1 MKMARVGDLA
11 EQIRGVTFAKGDS
24 APAAQAGY
32 LPILRAGNIGD
43 GQLTFDDL
51 VYVPEP
57 NVKPRQ
63 KLLTNDVVI
72 AASSGSLRV
81 VGKAAQSDRNFDG
94 AFGAFLKVLR
104 PGPEVDPRYF
114 AHFFQTPSYRA
125 NISSLA
131 AGANINNL
139 KSEHLNNL
147 ELPLPPLDEQR
158 RIAAILDEA
167 DAIRQKRR
175 QAIAHLDTL
184 TQSIFNEMFGEEER
198 ANFELR
204 EICTLRSGG
213 TPSKRE
219 NGFWNGDIPWFSL
232 KDLKHDR
239 LTDSIDHVTERSIQ
253 QTTLRTIAKDT
264 ILVGV
269 RGMILAHTVPI
280 SLLKVDGTINQDVK
294 ALEVTES
301 FTPEFLHAAM
311 KGNHSY
317 LLSQVT
323 TAAHGTKRLESNALL
338 SARIPCATSAEQID
352 FTSKIAHW
360 AAARDRIKQLASGGD
375 QLFASVQSR
384 AFRGE
389 L

>member
-1 MKMARVGDLA
+1 MKMVPLGEIANLDFGAAFKASNFNTDDAGLPVVRIRDVKRGYSKTYYSGVYDDKHLVQNDDYLIGMDGEFNLGQWRGGLALLNQRVCRISARSSNVD
-11 EQIRGVTFAKGDS
+11 I
-24 APAAQAGY
+24 GY
-32 LPILRAGNIGD
+32 LVRLLRLELKKIEDRTSFATVKHLSAKTLRA
-43 GQLTFDDL
+43 L
-51 VYVPEP
+51 
-57 NVKPRQ
+57 
-63 KLLTNDVVI
+63 
-72 AASSGSLRV
+72 
-81 VGKAAQSDRNFDG
+81 
-94 AFGAFLKVLR
+94 
-104 PGPEVDPRYF
+104 EV
-114 AHFFQTPSYRA
+114 
-125 NISSLA
+125 
-131 AGANINNL
+131 
-139 KSEHLNNL
+139 
-147 ELPLPPLDEQR
+147 PLPPFDEQR
-158 RIAAILDEA
+158 RIAAILDKA

-213 TPSKRE
+213 TPSKQE

-269 RGMILAHTVPI
+269 RGMVLAHTVPI

-294 ALEVTES
+294 ALEVAES

>member
-1 MKMARVGDLA
+1 MKMVPLGEVAAINPRSPKLQHSEDVAFVGMAQLDEASAVAVPREYGPYSNFAHGYTPFEDGDILAAKITPCWENGKIGQAHLGVRYGMGSTEFHVVRPTDAIDVRYALHFIRQSKIRDTGTLRMTGSAGQRRVPTKYLTDLA
-11 EQIRGVTFAKGDS
+11 I
-24 APAAQAGY
+24 
-32 LPILRAGNIGD
+32 
-43 GQLTFDDL
+43 
-51 VYVPEP
+51 
-57 NVKPRQ
+57 
-63 KLLTNDVVI
+63 
-72 AASSGSLRV
+72 
-81 VGKAAQSDRNFDG
+81 
-94 AFGAFLKVLR
+94 
-104 PGPEVDPRYF
+104 
-114 AHFFQTPSYRA
+114 
-125 NISSLA
+125 
-131 AGANINNL
+131 
-139 KSEHLNNL
+139 
-147 ELPLPPLDEQR
+147 PLPPLDEQR
-158 RIAAILDEA
+158 RIAAILDKA

-213 TPSKRE
+213 TPSKQE